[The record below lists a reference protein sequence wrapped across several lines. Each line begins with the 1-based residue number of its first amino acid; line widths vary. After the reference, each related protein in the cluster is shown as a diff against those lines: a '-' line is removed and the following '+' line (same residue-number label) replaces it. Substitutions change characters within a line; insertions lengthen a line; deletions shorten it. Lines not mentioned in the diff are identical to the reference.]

1 MKNTE
6 LELLMPGG
14 SLDKIKYAIAY
25 GADAIYAGVPRYS
38 LRARE
43 NEFFDP
49 ELIKEAVDY
58 VHAKGKKI
66 YLTANIYAHNN
77 KINGFMDAMSDM
89 VQLKPDAFIMTD
101 PGLIALTKE
110 KFPEAVIHLST
121 QANNTNWAQVKFWKD
136 YGVDRAILAR
146 ELRIE
151 EIREIHDKVPDIEL
165 EAFVHGSICMAYS
178 GRCLLS
184 NYLSYRDANQG
195 TCSHTCRW
203 GFKVHANDAVDSSS
217 LRGAEGDA
225 AISEDALTKFDDV
238 RTDYV
243 PLDGDFYL
251 EEKERQGEM
260 MPIDEDEYGT
270 YIMNSKDLCGI
281 DYMKELK
288 DAGIIS
294 FKVEGRNK
302 TEYYASLVARAYRKG
317 LDAIADG
324 SELPKEL
331 RDWMLQ
337 EVSSTANRGFI
348 PGFYP
353 RNAKA
358 AAQELANSHCIQTH
372 LYAARV
378 VAYDKESR
386 VASLEVKNRMDEGDT
401 LTFITPSGEFEMN
414 FADVYY
420 NGHPDALKFS
430 KKLHNNS
437 KKEFNENQIEK
448 TTHAHGGGKN
458 IFLKMPQDLG
468 NDWNT
473 VIIRMVFKEAV
484 TLKKNRPEMLAV

>member
-1 MKNTE
+1 MTNNKFD

-14 SLDKIKYAIAY
+14 SLDKIKYAIKY
-25 GADAIYAGVPRYS
+25 GADAVYAGVPRYS

-43 NEFFDP
+43 NEFFDA

-58 VHAKGKKI
+58 VHAAGKKI
-66 YLTANIYAHNN
+66 YLTCNIYAHNN
-77 KINGFMDAMSDM
+77 KINGFMDAMGDL

-101 PGLIALTKE
+101 PGLIALTKD
-110 KFPEAVIHLST
+110 KFPEAAIHLST

-136 YGVDRAILAR
+136 YGIERAILAR

-151 EIREIHDKVPDIEL
+151 EIKEIHEQVPDIEL

-203 GFKVHANDAVDSSS
+203 GFKVHANE
-217 LRGAEGDA
+217 AEA
-225 AISEDALTKFDDV
+225 KQAEQEESALTKFDDV
-238 RTDYV
+238 RTEYV

-251 EEKERQGEM
+251 EEKERPGEM

-281 DYMKELK
+281 DYMTQLR
-288 DAGIIS
+288 DAGVVS

-302 TEYYASLVARAYRKG
+302 TEYYASVVARAYRKG
-317 LDAIADG
+317 LDAISNGED
-324 SELPKEL
+324 LPDDL
-331 RDWMLQ
+331 RDWMLH
-337 EVSSTANRGFI
+337 EVSTTANRGFI

-358 AAQELANSHCIQTH
+358 AAQELERSHCIQTH

-378 VAYDKESR
+378 VAYDAETQ
-386 VASLEVKNRMDEGDT
+386 VASLEIKNRIDEGDK
-401 LTFITPSGEFEMN
+401 LTFITPDGEFEQEFKN
-414 FADVYY
+414 AYY
-420 NGHPDALKFS
+420 AGHPDALEFSEKAFNLDPVYKRAKFNAN
-430 KKLHNNS
+430 K
-437 KKEFNENQIEK
+437 IEK
-448 TTHAHGGGKN
+448 TSHAHGGGKFVY
-458 IFLKMPQDLG
+458 IKLDKDLG
-468 NDWNT
+468 ENADT
-473 VIIRMVFKEAV
+473 TIIRMPFKEAE
-484 TLKKNRPEMLAV
+484 TLRQRTPQKETVSV